1 MHKDLKDI
9 MKIASCIKK
18 NCSREDALF
27 VLEKVCSMTKEKSRR
42 EKYDEFQI
50 NRDMLVHQFQDILG
64 QIALCCKKGM
74 CESCDIS
81 KWCNTYRNNEQKK
94 EHDIIGLSYADFF
107 CGAGGLSLGFHNA
120 GFKMSLANDIQECCI
135 DTISLN
141 HPEIPEK
148 HVVAGDINDVLA
160 HIKDL
165 SRYEKVD
172 VVIGGPPCQGFSMA
186 NRQRLIDDPR
196 NHLYKSFVKAIEI
209 LSPSFFVMENVRGM
223 LGVKEQI
230 IQDFN
235 NIGYSATA
243 HILNAKDFGIPQNRE
258 RVIFIGNRI
267 GVDNEF
273 VFSKI
278 FCEGNKKPNT
288 VLQDAI
294 SDLPSLEAKRIPNQ
308 TEVEDD
314 ISGRTFSKWKKEKQS
329 DYVRLINGEKHQ
341 NILYNHKAR
350 YNNDRDIEIFTR
362 LNPGDNSADPKIADI
377 MPYKRREK
385 IFKDKYFKLELNK
398 PCKTITAH
406 MKFDCNMYIHPSQ
419 ARGLT
424 PREAA
429 RIQSYPDYY
438 FFRGS
443 YTKTYMQ
450 VGNSVPPLLGKVIA
464 EAVKKSIEEVQN
476 GSI

>member
-1 MHKDLKDI
+1 MHKDLEDI
-9 MKIASCIKK
+9 MKIACCVKK
-18 NCSREDALF
+18 KCSYEDALL
-27 VLEKVCSMTKEKSRR
+27 VLEKICCLTCEKSKRDKYEEFHAER
-42 EKYDEFQI
+42 EVLSTNFQRVI
-50 NRDMLVHQFQDILG
+50 G
-64 QIALCCKKGM
+64 GIASYCKQGLCEKCI
-74 CESCDIS
+74 IS
-81 KWCNTYRNNEQKK
+81 KWCNFYRQEEQKK
-94 EHDIIGLSYADFF
+94 EKKRKGLTYADFF

-141 HPEIPEK
+141 HPEVPEK
-148 HVVAGDINDVLA
+148 HLIAGDINDVLA
-160 HIKDL
+160 RIEKV

-209 LSPSFFVMENVRGM
+209 LSPGFFVMENVRGM

-230 IQDFN
+230 IEDFN
-235 NIGYSATA
+235 RIGYSATA

-258 RVIFIGNRI
+258 RVIFIGNKL
-267 GVDNEF
+267 GVDNEK
-273 VFSKI
+273 VFENIFSIGKSKPI
-278 FCEGNKKPNT
+278 T
-288 VLQDAI
+288 VLNDAI
-294 SDLPSLEAKRIPNQ
+294 NDLPSLEAKCIPNQ
-308 TEVEDD
+308 TENEDA
-314 ISGRTFSKWKKEKQS
+314 ISGYTFSKWKSVKQS
-329 DYVRLINGEKHQ
+329 EYVKLINKDKQQ
-341 NILYNHKAR
+341 NVLFNHKAR
-350 YNNDRDIEIFTR
+350 YNNKRDREIFSR
-362 LNPGDNSADPKIADI
+362 LNPGDNSSDPKIADI

-385 IFKDKYFKLELNK
+385 IFKDKYFKLEPNK

-429 RIQSYPDYY
+429 RVQSYPDSY

-450 VGNSVPPLLGKVIA
+450 VGNSVPPLLGTIIA
-464 EAVKKSIEEVQN
+464 NAVKKFYEEV
-476 GSI
+476 